1 MANITASLY
10 VNVKMPD
17 GKWKF
22 YRPVNKGNG
31 RLRAGWALVD
41 ETPTQFVDFNYYVSW
56 YESGKKRFELC
67 GKDTDVAVAA
77 ISRREKSLAA
87 KAEGLTV
94 LDDSEA
100 KGRVLVS
107 AAIAVYVDDAADGKK
122 AHKTYSSRKR
132 TMGLFAESSHK
143 TFVDQIDL
151 RDMLN
156 FKSLLRKKGFADR
169 TVFNHFEC
177 ANSFLRANGVISAT
191 GKSIVP
197 SHEWPDFDE
206 RPVKKYQ
213 PEQLAKLFAE
223 ADAMETAVFKFF
235 LTSGG
240 REGEVARFQWRDID
254 MRMKKAEFM
263 SREGASTKNRKS
275 RAVPLPDS
283 MIVVLKEHQ
292 KEYGDSLYV
301 FPNQSGGIE
310 GHWLRRLQ
318 NLALRAGLN
327 CGRCEDVGEGGEMNC
342 KENGVCQE
350 WGLHR
355 FRKTFATHHLHN
367 GANIRQI
374 QKWLGHHSLDVT
386 IHYLADEDDTSD
398 LVRDQVNDAFSVFV

>member
-1 MANITASLY
+1 MANKTATLY
-10 VNVKMPD
+10 INVKQAD

-22 YRPVNKGNG
+22 LRPVTKGNG
-31 RLRAGWALVD
+31 RLKQGWALAD
-41 ETPTQFVDFNYYVSW
+41 ETPTQFADFNYYVSW
-56 YESGKKRFELC
+56 YENGKKRFELC

-77 ISRREKSLAA
+77 VSRREKSLEA

-94 LDDSEA
+94 LDQKES
-100 KGRVLVS
+100 KGRVLLS

-122 AHKTYSSRKR
+122 ARKTYSARKR
-132 TMGLFAESSHK
+132 TMELFADSCNK

-156 FKSLLRKKGFADR
+156 FKSHLRKAGFADR
-169 TVFNHFEC
+169 TIFNHFET
-177 ANSFLRANGVISAT
+177 ANSFLRANGVISAS

-197 SHEWPDFDE
+197 SHDWPEFDE
-206 RPVKKYQ
+206 KPAKKYQ
-213 PEQLAKLFAE
+213 QEELATLFKA
-223 ADAMETAVFKFF
+223 ADKMETAVFKFF

-240 REGEVARFQWRDID
+240 REGEVARLQWRDLD
-254 MRMKKAEFM
+254 MRMKKAEFA
-263 SREGASTKNRKS
+263 SRQGASTKNRKS
-275 RAVPLPDS
+275 RSVPLPDS
-283 MIVVLKEHQ
+283 MIAILKDHQ

-301 FPNQSGGIE
+301 FPNQSGGME

-318 NLALRAGLN
+318 KLALRAGLN
-327 CGRCEDVGEGGEMNC
+327 CGRCKDVGEGGEKNC
-342 KENGVCQE
+342 KEHAVCQE

-355 FRKTFATHHLHN
+355 FRKTFATNHLHN

-386 IHYLADEDDTSD
+386 INYLADEDDTSD
-398 LVRDQVNDAFSVFV
+398 PVRDQVNDAFAAFV